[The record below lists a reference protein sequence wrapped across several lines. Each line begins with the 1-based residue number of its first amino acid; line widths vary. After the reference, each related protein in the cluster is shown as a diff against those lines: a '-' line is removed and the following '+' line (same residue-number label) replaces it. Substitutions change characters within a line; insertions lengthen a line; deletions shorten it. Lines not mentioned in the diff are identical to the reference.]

1 MKITKINCGV
11 ETPRILINRKLM
23 KHLKLI
29 IFIIFCLLLA
39 GYSYFIE
46 PNSLE
51 VNRYIV
57 QDEQLK
63 GVKIVFASD
72 FHIKPYGQK
81 RLDMIVE
88 KINAENPD
96 FVVSAGDFVCGHT
109 HHSTMPIEQIAKTL
123 GKVKAKFGFY
133 TSLGNHDGWYGND
146 EITKNLEQ
154 NGIKVLSNSNISLN
168 IRGQK
173 LYIAGIEDYD
183 TGGPNIFKAL
193 EGVEVD
199 ENGRYNKPIIML
211 SHTPDMFPKM
221 PDEITLV
228 LAGHCHGGQIRISF
242 LGPIFTASRY
252 GDKYAKGWKQEKDGK
267 SIKIDTSKP
276 IKLQKDISTLF
287 VTRGIGVS
295 ILPLRFNCPP
305 EINIIEFQ

>member
-1 MKITKINCGV
+1 MKTINKILLIV
-11 ETPRILINRKLM
+11 IILA
-23 KHLKLI
+23 
-29 IFIIFCLLLA
+29 FA

-46 PNSLE
+46 PNRLE
-51 VNRYIV
+51 VNHYIV
-57 QDEQLK
+57 QDSQLK
-63 GVKIVFASD
+63 GIKIVFASD
-72 FHIKPYGQK
+72 FHVKPYGQK

-109 HHSTMPIEQIAKTL
+109 RNSTMPIEQIAKTL
-123 GKVKAKFGFY
+123 SKVKAKFGFY
-133 TSLGNHDGWYGND
+133 TSLGNHDGWYD
-146 EITKNLEQ
+146 PVEITQALEG
-154 NGIKVLSNSNISLN
+154 NGIKVLSNSNVKLN
-168 IRGQK
+168 IKGQT

-183 TGGPNIFKAL
+183 TGKPDIYKAL
-193 EGVEVD
+193 DGIEVD
-199 ENGRYNKPIIML
+199 ENGRYSEPVVML

-228 LAGHCHGGQIRISF
+228 LAGHCHGGQIRIPF

-252 GDKYAKGWKQEKDGK
+252 GDKYAKGWKQEKDGE
-267 SIKIDTSKP
+267 SIKIDTLKP

-295 ILPLRFNCPP
+295 ILPFRFNCPP
-305 EINIIEFQ
+305 EINVIEFE